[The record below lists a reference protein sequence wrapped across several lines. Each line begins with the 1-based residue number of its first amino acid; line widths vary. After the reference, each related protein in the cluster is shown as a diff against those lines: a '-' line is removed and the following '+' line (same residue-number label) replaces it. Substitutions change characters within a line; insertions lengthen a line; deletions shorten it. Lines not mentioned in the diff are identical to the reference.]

1 MCANIDKPNRAH
13 YRLDQNFMQA
23 GWAPDGKVLCV
34 FHARRL
40 PSSGFRAV
48 ALKVGGKGMSRPVEQ
63 SCSEC
68 MKDTK
73 RCEHDS
79 QGYECPRTPG
89 DTCGRDNG
97 DELGGSW

>member
-1 MCANIDKPNRAH
+1 MCKPNRAH
-13 YRLDQNFMQA
+13 YRLDQNFLQD
-23 GWAPDGKVLCV
+23 GWAPSGDVLCV

-48 ALKVGGKGMSRPVEQ
+48 ALKVGGRGMSRPVEQ

-68 MKDTK
+68 LKHVA
-73 RCEHDS
+73 RCEHDA
-79 QGYECPRTPG
+79 QNVECPRIHG